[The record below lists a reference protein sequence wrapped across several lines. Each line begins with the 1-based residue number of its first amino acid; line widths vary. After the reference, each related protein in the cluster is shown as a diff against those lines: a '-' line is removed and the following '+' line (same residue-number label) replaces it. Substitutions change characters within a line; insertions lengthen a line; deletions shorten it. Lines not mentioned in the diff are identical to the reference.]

1 MSDAPAPVPTSP
13 QTVVVKLANPIQR
26 KGGAITEVTLRKP
39 KAGHLRGLK
48 VEDLFGTDVNA
59 LMALLPRI
67 TEPPLIVGEI
77 EDLETDDLLEIA
89 GTVKGFFMTMEMRE
103 AMAKVM
109 GAQAPA

>member
-1 MSDAPAPVPTSP
+1 MSDTNP
-13 QTVVVKLANPIQR
+13 QTVTVKLANPIRR
-26 KGGAITEVTLRKP
+26 KGGDVSEIILRKP

-67 TEPPLIVGEI
+67 TEPPLIVAEI

-89 GTVKGFFMTMEMRE
+89 GTVKGFFMTTEMR
-103 AMAKVM
+103 AGLAKVM
-109 GAQAPA
+109 GAQEQT

>member
-1 MSDAPAPVPTSP
+1 MSETNP
-13 QTVVVKLANPIQR
+13 QTVTVKLANPIHR
-26 KGGAITEVTLRKP
+26 KGGDVAEIILRKP

-67 TEPPLIVGEI
+67 TEPPLIVAEI

-89 GTVKGFFMTMEMRE
+89 GTVKGFFMTAEMRT

-109 GAQAPA
+109 GAQSQD

>member
-1 MSDAPAPVPTSP
+1 MSDAPVSSTS
-13 QTVVVKLANPIQR
+13 VKVALSTPIKR
-26 KGGAITEVTLRKP
+26 AGGDITEVTLRKP

-59 LMALLPRI
+59 LLALLPRI
-67 TEPPLIVGEI
+67 TEPPLIVAEI

-89 GTVKGFFMTMEMRE
+89 GTVKGFFMTTEMRE